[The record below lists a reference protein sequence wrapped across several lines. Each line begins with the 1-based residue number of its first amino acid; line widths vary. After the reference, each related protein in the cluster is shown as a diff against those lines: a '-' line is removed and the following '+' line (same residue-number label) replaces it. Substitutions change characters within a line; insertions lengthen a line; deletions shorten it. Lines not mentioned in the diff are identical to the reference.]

1 MLATTNKILAQ
12 IKNMKNSSTSSF
24 FLKTVNHLVTYSE
37 VSIIQP
43 LPSVSA
49 CKNHLEIVWTI
60 QLSSDEN
67 RHDVHEDQG
76 SPRCVQTRKKKTSGG
91 LLFRRIQALK

>member
-37 VSIIQP
+37 VSIIQS

-49 CKNHLEIVWTI
+49 CKNHLVIVWTI
-60 QLSSDEN
+60 QLSPREN
-67 RHDVHEDQG
+67 RHKAHKDQEN
-76 SPRCVQTRKKKTSGG
+76 R
-91 LLFRRIQALK
+91 